1 MCITKCGDWGL
12 TEDSRFKSW
21 GKVLRGP
28 AEVDLSQKDGYSL
41 RGRFVRWNESIALG
55 DGEYLVIAA
64 ETGSRN
70 NHAYKYRLV
79 AGGSTPRRIEKEER
93 EAVIEAGRAA
103 GVAEEQIARA
113 KNSTLYAYAL
123 YVSLRA
129 RAAIPY
135 LSIRLRRPALVS
147 RRPRQSWKRRA
158 RPSPRPRRPYNDD

>member
-129 RAAIPY
+129 QGIAAPVPVDPVAAARSRVAAAEAE
-135 LSIRLRRPALVS
+135 LEAARKAL
-147 RRPRQSWKRRA
+147 A
-158 RPSPRPRRPYNDD
+158 EAEAAL